1 MSVSGLAV
9 FELTA
14 SISFLVERLPSA
26 TMDQQALV
34 QQLLEQRVYEAARAA
49 EDAVDDELHKMENMT
64 QARWHTPK
72 FAILYAS
79 GLAAPGGALQHL
91 GRGKKTSGERLGALG
106 AAAADRRSRLAA

>member
-1 MSVSGLAV
+1 M
-9 FELTA
+9 TT
-14 SISFLVERLPSA
+14 SISSLVERLPSA

-72 FAILYAS
+72 IATLDAS

-91 GRGKKTSGERLGALG
+91 GRGKKR
-106 AAAADRRSRLAA
+106 AASVWGS